1 MPESWEE
8 WVRSHAPGGAATPG
22 MTSPPQYNNPEAQD
36 RANIGYILNP
46 QFDTSETE
54 MRAAEQNAGQ
64 GVSGSGFGS
73 GTTARLL
80 ESEKLARFKLGHEM
94 LEPYQERA
102 ATASNLA
109 TANAARLNEI
119 AAQGAQAMQQLQ
131 LSEAGQTARLNSEQ
145 AARLQQIALSGQQAM
160 AELQLRESGEN
171 ARLGRQIGAQENI
184 ARLNLGGSILQTLIN
199 ASRGGGSGGG
209 DGRPSAGSGVNV
221 IGSGY
226 VGAFRPGIES
236 PAGYSGG
243 VPFYETPARNPTAP
257 SQGGGPINIGY
268 IPNNFGSS
276 IDRILKR
283 YGIG

>member
-8 WVRSHAPGGAATPG
+8 WVRSHAPGAGAATPG

-46 QFDTSETE
+46 AFDTSETE

-80 ESEKLARFKLGHEM
+80 ESEKLARFKLGHDL

-102 ATASNLA
+102 ATAANLA
-109 TANAARLNEI
+109 TTNAARLNEI
-119 AAQGAQAMQQLQ
+119 AAQGAQALQQLQ

-171 ARLGRQIGAQENI
+171 ARLGRQIGAQENL
-184 ARLNLGGSILQTLIN
+184 ARLNLGGNILQTLIQ
-199 ASRGGGSGGG
+199 ASTRGGGGAGGA
-209 DGRPSAGSGVNV
+209 AGVV
-221 IGSGY
+221 
-226 VGAFRPGIES
+226 P
-236 PAGYSGG
+236 PYSGG
-243 VPFYETPARNPTAP
+243 TTTFDWASQTHDVTPRTYTPPASP
-257 SQGGGPINIGY
+257 SYMGFIPGGAGG
-268 IPNNFGSS
+268 NFGSS
-276 IDRILKR
+276 IDRILRR